1 MKPDR
6 EEAIRAGTGPV
17 GWEGQKNRQQRLT
30 QAERK
35 ALSDLDTMIAMTA
48 RYRMTDTRHIIT
60 TATCRTK
67 EVLSPLLWPQHPQ
80 PLGPQHIGSFS
91 RGSYLQPACVPWGT
105 PDVGQFGTGREA
117 RMPGDYCMLFLYSY
131 TG

>member
-1 MKPDR
+1 MKPNR
-6 EEAIRAGTGPV
+6 EEGIRAGTEPV
-17 GWEGQKNRQQRLT
+17 GWEGQKNRHQRLT

-35 ALSDLDTMIAMTA
+35 VLSDLDTMIAMTA
-48 RYRMTDTRHIIT
+48 RYRMIDTRHIIT

-91 RGSYLQPACVPWGT
+91 RGSYLQPACVPWVLQMWGSL
-105 PDVGQFGTGREA
+105 GLGG
-117 RMPGDYCMLFLYSY
+117 MPRCQVVIVCCF
-131 TG
+131 